1 MMFKKITRN
10 IKSFFSKVNWSTRN
24 VYLTVKRAIGGVFRK
39 FWSIVTQEEKRIERN
54 RMKLDFVLK
63 YLNLDGKDI
72 DIQLDLD
79 IAEIRKDLVEKKKAL
94 SVTYKKDKNQ
104 SVLNELNTVSRV
116 IKYLPDDNR
125 TINRKGDRKVETNK
139 FIKAMIYL
147 SPALILLA
155 VFTFWPIINTLRL
168 LIYVGYTESDGSI
181 QGYTIFGNFIK
192 VISQRGFIRP
202 SAGTFSSALINTLL
216 MAFISVPISI
226 VVALLIAAGLNSIKG
241 LKGFFQTIFFLPY
254 VTNTIAIALVFKFM
268 FNENFGLINTM
279 LGWIGI
285 DKVNWLST
293 NANYWA
299 VMGVMVIYSVWDSL
313 AFKIMVF
320 LSAIQ
325 GIDKQYYQAADID
338 ATPKS
343 KVFRKITVPLISPMI
358 FYIMVTSIIG
368 ALKVYSSVI
377 TLINEAG
384 EIRGATYK
392 MKTIVM
398 YIYEYLNTR
407 APGNLS
413 LAAASSVVL
422 FGIILLFTLVQMQAS
437 KKRVHY

>member
-1 MMFKKITRN
+1 MIKKIKDN
-10 IKSFFSKVNWSTRN
+10 IKSFFSKSNWHIRN
-24 VYLTVKRAIGGVFRK
+24 VYLGIKGAISSTLRK
-39 FWSIVTQEEKRIERN
+39 FWSIVTQEDKRIKRN
-54 RMKLDFVLK
+54 QLQLDFIIK
-63 YLNLDGKDI
+63 YLNLDENVDL
-72 DIQLDLD
+72 QLDLD
-79 IAEIRKDLVEKKKAL
+79 IAEVKKDLLTKKQTL
-94 SVTYKKDKNQ
+94 LESYKQDKND
-104 SVLNELNTVSRV
+104 VLLAD
-116 IKYLPDDNR
+116 IKTIKQVLSYLPDDNR
-125 TINRKGDRKVETNK
+125 TINKKGDRKVAK
-139 FIKAMIYL
+139 DRFIKAMIYL

-155 VFTFWPIINTLRL
+155 LFTFWPIINTLRL

-181 QGYTIFGNFIK
+181 QGYTLFGNFIK
-192 VISQRGFIRP
+192 VINQRGFIRP
-202 SAGTFSSALINTLL
+202 TAGTFSSALINTLL

-226 VVALLIAAGLNSIKG
+226 VVALLIASGLNTIKP

-285 DKVNWLST
+285 DKINWLST

-299 VMGVMVIYSVWDSL
+299 VMGVMVIYSVWSSL

-338 ATPKS
+338 ATPKA
-343 KVFRKITVPLISPMI
+343 KVFTRITVPLISPMI

-377 TLINEAG
+377 TLTNEYG
-384 EIRGATYK
+384 EIRGATYN

-398 YIYEYLNTR
+398 YIYDYLNNR

-422 FGIILLFTLVQMQAS
+422 FGIILLFTLVQMQVS
-437 KKRVHY
+437 KKKVHY